1 MAIAA
6 SVRPAI
12 RSPLRSRACHP
23 LSARKGNHERQFT
36 GLAAFAWGIWSIAG
50 FCLGGGEKRDGH
62 IVAICGIL
70 LKLPPKMTLEK
81 CREYWSFALASYIS
95 GQ

>member
-1 MAIAA
+1 M
-6 SVRPAI
+6 V
-12 RSPLRSRACHP
+12 
-23 LSARKGNHERQFT
+23 
-36 GLAAFAWGIWSIAG
+36 LAAFVRGNWSIAG

-62 IVAICGIL
+62 IVAMCGIL

-81 CREYWSFALASYIS
+81 CREHWSFGVASYIS